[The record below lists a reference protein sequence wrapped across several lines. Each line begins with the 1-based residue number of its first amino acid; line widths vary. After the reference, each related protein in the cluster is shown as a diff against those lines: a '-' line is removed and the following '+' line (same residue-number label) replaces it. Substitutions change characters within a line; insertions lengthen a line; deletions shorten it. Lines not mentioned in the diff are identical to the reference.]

1 MILVVLTSVL
11 LSCYSILIFIYCF
24 FWRRTK
30 VYQLPPSFS
39 PATKVSVI
47 IPARNESLNIRSC
60 LQSLLAQDYPSAL
73 LEIIVVDDHS
83 EDATA
88 AIAGTFT
95 ERGVKVIRME
105 MPSGKSGDYG
115 KGKKKAIETGIS
127 NATGILILTTD
138 ADCIIPERWVTTM
151 TAFYEEK
158 KPLFIAAPVMFSKIR
173 SALDIFQTLD
183 FLSLQGITAASVS
196 NGFHGMSNG
205 ANLGYEKAVFE
216 MVGGF
221 NGIDQIASGDDM
233 LLMQKINASFPGR
246 TMYCLAK
253 EVIVSTKPADSFGAF
268 IQQRIR
274 WASKARFYKEQ
285 KMLAV
290 LMMVYLLNLSLLA
303 LMVQVVFFTQSLWSL
318 LLGLILFKTIIELA
332 FLLPVARFFGKSGQ
346 LWAFLPAQP
355 FHILYTVIAGFFG
368 QVGSYKWKGRKLH

>member
-1 MILVVLTSVL
+1 L
-11 LSCYSILIFIYCF
+11 LCYSILIFIYCF

-30 VYQLPPSFS
+30 VYQLPSSYS
-39 PATKVSVI
+39 PTIKASVI
-47 IPARNESLNIRSC
+47 IPARNESSNIRSC
-60 LQSLLAQDYPSAL
+60 LQSLLGQDYPSAL

-88 AIAGTFT
+88 AIAGAFS
-95 ERGVKVIRME
+95 ENGVKVIRMGT
-105 MPSGKSGDYG
+105 PSGKSGDHG
-115 KGKKKAIETGIS
+115 KGKKKAIEAGIS
-127 NATGILILTTD
+127 KATGALILTTD
-138 ADCIIPERWVTTM
+138 ADCVIPERWVSTM
-151 TAFYEEK
+151 TAFHEEK
-158 KPLFIAAPVMFSKIR
+158 KPLFIAAPVMFGNLR
-173 SALDIFQTLD
+173 SVLDIFQTLD

-205 ANLGYEKAVFE
+205 ANLGYEKAVFDK
-216 MVGGF
+216 VGGF
-221 NGIDQIASGDDM
+221 KGIDQIASGDDM
-233 LLMQKINASFPGR
+233 LLMQKIEASFPGR

-253 EVIVSTKPADSFGAF
+253 EVIVITKPADSFGAF

-274 WASKARFYKEQ
+274 WASKARFYKEE

-303 LMVQVVFFTQSLWSL
+303 LMVQVVFFTQSLWVI
-318 LLGLILFKTIIELA
+318 LLGLILLKTIVELA
-332 FLLPVARFFGKSGQ
+332 FLIPVARFFGKSVL

-368 QVGSYKWKGRKLH
+368 QVGSYSWKGRKLH

>member
-1 MILVVLTSVL
+1 MILVLVTSVL
-11 LSCYSILIFIYCF
+11 LLCYSILIFIYCF

-30 VYQLPPSFS
+30 VYQLPSSYS
-39 PATKVSVI
+39 PTIKVSVI
-47 IPARNESLNIRSC
+47 IPARNESSNIRSC
-60 LQSLLAQDYPSAL
+60 LQSLLGQDYPSAL

-88 AIAGTFT
+88 AIAGAFS
-95 ERGVKVIRME
+95 ENGVKVIRMGT
-105 MPSGKSGDYG
+105 PSGKSGDHG
-115 KGKKKAIETGIS
+115 KGKKKAIEAGIS
-127 NATGILILTTD
+127 KATGALILTTD
-138 ADCIIPERWVTTM
+138 ADCVIPERWVSTM
-151 TAFYEEK
+151 TAFHEEK
-158 KPLFIAAPVMFSKIR
+158 KPLFIAAPVMFGNLR
-173 SALDIFQTLD
+173 SVLDIFQTLD

-205 ANLGYEKAVFE
+205 ANLGYEKAVFDK
-216 MVGGF
+216 VGGF
-221 NGIDQIASGDDM
+221 KGIDQIASGDDM
-233 LLMQKINASFPGR
+233 LLMQKIEASFPGR

-253 EVIVSTKPADSFGAF
+253 EVIVITKPADSFGAF

-274 WASKARFYKEQ
+274 SASKARFYKEE

-303 LMVQVVFFTQSLWSL
+303 LMVQVVFFTQSLWVI
-318 LLGLILFKTIIELA
+318 LLGLILLKTIVELA
-332 FLLPVARFFGKSGQ
+332 FLIPVARFFGKSVL

-368 QVGSYKWKGRKLH
+368 QVGSYSWKGRKLH